1 MNISDRNPNLLFIC
15 RIWLE
20 PASKGWHFR
29 KRETIA
35 RTDDEL
41 KFDITRTVK
50 LATISWGWTY
60 SEGNREK
67 RGIRVHEE
75 CQAGTQWSWKA
86 QSGWTERRRGRT
98 RKQDKSE
105 D

>member
-1 MNISDRNPNLLFIC
+1 MDLLSKISEGMGKMMHCQNN
-15 RIWLE
+15 E
-20 PASKGWHFR
+20 H
-29 KRETIA
+29 
-35 RTDDEL
+35 DDL
-41 KFDITRTVK
+41 KFNITRRVK

-67 RGIRVHEE
+67 GGIRVHEE

-86 QSGWTERRRGRT
+86 KSGWTERRRGMT